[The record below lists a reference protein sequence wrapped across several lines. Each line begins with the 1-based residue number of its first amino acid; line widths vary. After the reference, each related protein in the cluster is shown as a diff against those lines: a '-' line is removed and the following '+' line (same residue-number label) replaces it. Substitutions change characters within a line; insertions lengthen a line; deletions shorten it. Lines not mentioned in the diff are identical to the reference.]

1 MGLLAPAEQ
10 HKCSGRRGKKSCRPG
25 SGAVAGGRGLGSDPA
40 CPLTPPILTRPRYEA
55 DGGSAHAA
63 GMEQVGRCGRTEGY
77 LGWGVVLPSFLLLLA
92 GQRGRRGAGDGRK
105 AAGSGC
111 ERSRR
116 FRADVGA
123 FPRRRLNWHP
133 ELEGVPRGVPA
144 ERSRAGCGVRK
155 PLSGCRESK
164 LREDRTER
172 GPH

>member
-1 MGLLAPAEQ
+1 MQWEA
-10 HKCSGRRGKKSCRPG
+10 GKKELPARLG
-25 SGAVAGGRGLGSDPA
+25 GGRGGQRARLRSR
-40 CPLTPPILTRPRYEA
+40 LPPHPSILTRPRYEA

-77 LGWGVVLPSFLLLLA
+77 LAWGVVLPSFLLLLLA
-92 GQRGRRGAGDGRK
+92 GQRGRRGAGDVRK

-155 PLSGCRESK
+155 PLSGCKESK